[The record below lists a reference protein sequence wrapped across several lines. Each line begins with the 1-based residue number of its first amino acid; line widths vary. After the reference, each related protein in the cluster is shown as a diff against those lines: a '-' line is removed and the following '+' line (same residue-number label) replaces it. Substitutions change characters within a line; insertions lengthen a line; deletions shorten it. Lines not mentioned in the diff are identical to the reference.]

1 MERPRLKA
9 HFHTEVV
16 DREKVFLIAEE
27 QHYLIQGEEPVALL
41 PLLDGRSD
49 VVEIVQQLAGRIP
62 LPRIITALRRYEAAG
77 YLAEG
82 HPGLPD
88 SELAFWDAQ
97 GVDPAAVAGATAAAT
112 VVLTGVGGVETGP
125 VAQALR
131 DCGLQVTHN
140 HESAAVNRGTALLV
154 VVAEDYLDPALA
166 QLNEIR
172 LASGRPWLLAKP
184 NGVTP
189 WLGPY
194 LQPGHTGCW
203 ACMAQRISENRQVER
218 YLMGKRGDLVPRN
231 ASRAMLPAGQQA
243 FAGLLATEVLR
254 IAATGTSAALAG
266 RMITLDLTT
275 LQTTEHALVLRPQC
289 TACGDPR
296 LTAERGTKIVLTSRP
311 ARHSTDGG
319 YRIQPPQLTFDRL
332 KHHISPYLGAVS
344 KLGAHEETSNG
355 VTYSFT
361 AGHNFAMVNDN
372 MDLLR
377 RNMRGQ
383 SGGKGRFE
391 IQAKVSAVCEAIER
405 YSAVWRGGEPV
416 VRAAYDDL
424 DPAIALHMKELL
436 LFSDDQVAGRDAW
449 NADPTHRLHLVPEP
463 FRTDLPL
470 DWSAG
475 WSLTHDTERLV
486 PTGYVWYGHPDLAR
500 HFYCVGD
507 SNGGASGN
515 TLEEAVLQG
524 FCEVV
529 ERDAVALWWYNR
541 LRRPAF
547 DLDSL
552 QDQYVNTLRGA
563 YAAMDRD
570 LWMLDITSDLG
581 IPAFAALSHREHEVQ
596 DIMVG
601 FGAHP
606 DPAIAAMRALTEVNQ
621 FLPFV
626 DRRDADGNTEYRTDD
641 LETLGWC
648 RQARLENEPWLRP
661 DPTRPATDLGDFT
674 APAGDDLAGN
684 IQECVARAKAAHLEV
699 IVLDQTQPDLDLCV
713 VKVIVPG
720 MRHFWRRLG
729 PGRLYDVPVRTGQ
742 LAQPTTEERM
752 NRWNVFF

>member
-62 LPRIITALRRYEAAG
+62 LPRILTALRRYEAAG
-77 YLAEG
+77 DLAEG

-97 GVDPAAVAGATAAAT
+97 GVDPAAVAGATAAAA
-112 VVLTGVGGVETGP
+112 VALIGVGGVDAGP

-131 DCGLQVTHN
+131 DCGLQVTQN
-140 HESAAVNRGTALLV
+140 HESAAVNRGASLLV

-166 QLNEIR
+166 QINEIR
-172 LASGRPWLLAKP
+172 LACGQALAARQAERRHAMARAVPATGPHRVLGLHGAADLREPAGGTISDGQARRPRA
-184 NGVTP
+184 
-189 WLGPY
+189 
-194 LQPGHTGCW
+194 
-203 ACMAQRISENRQVER
+203 AQR
-218 YLMGKRGDLVPRN
+218 LPGDAPGRAAGVRRAARPPRC
-231 ASRAMLPAGQQA
+231 S
-243 FAGLLATEVLR
+243 R

-296 LTAERGTKIVLTSRP
+296 LTAERETKMVFTSRP

-436 LFSDDQVAGRDAW
+436 LFSDGQVAGRDAW

-463 FRTDLPL
+463 FRTDLAL

-541 LRRPAF
+541 LRLPRSTLTRSRIRTSTRCGAPTPPWTAICGCWTSP
-547 DLDSL
+547 LIWASPPSL
-552 QDQYVNTLRGA
+552 RSPTA
-563 YAAMDRD
+563 
-570 LWMLDITSDLG
+570 S
-581 IPAFAALSHREHEVQ
+581 
-596 DIMVG
+596 
-601 FGAHP
+601 
-606 DPAIAAMRALTEVNQ
+606 MR
-621 FLPFV
+621 
-626 DRRDADGNTEYRTDD
+626 YRTSWS
-641 LETLGWC
+641 GS
-648 RQARLENEPWLRP
+648 A
-661 DPTRPATDLGDFT
+661 PTR
-674 APAGDDLAGN
+674 
-684 IQECVARAKAAHLEV
+684 I
-699 IVLDQTQPDLDLCV
+699 
-713 VKVIVPG
+713 
-720 MRHFWRRLG
+720 RRSRRCG
-729 PGRLYDVPVRTGQ
+729 H
-742 LAQPTTEERM
+742 
-752 NRWNVFF
+752 

>member
-9 HFHTEVV
+9 HFHAEAA
-16 DREKVFLIAEE
+16 DRERVFLIAEE
-27 QHYLIQGEEPVALL
+27 QHFLLQGEEPVALL
-41 PLLDGRSD
+41 PLLDGRND
-49 VVEIVQQLAGRIP
+49 VMEIVQQLAGQIP
-62 LPRIITALRRYEAAG
+62 LPRILTALRRYEAAG

-82 HPGLPD
+82 HPELPD

-97 GVDPAAVAGATAAAT
+97 GVDPAAVTAATAAAG
-112 VVLTGVGGVETGP
+112 VALIAVGGADAGP

-131 DCGLQVTHN
+131 DCGLEVTPDL
-140 HESAAVNRGTALLV
+140 ESAANRGAALLV
-154 VVAEDYLDPALA
+154 VVAEDYLDPELA
-166 QLNEIR
+166 RLNEIQ
-172 LASGRPWLLAKP
+172 LAAGRPWLLAKP
-184 NGVTP
+184 NGVTA

-194 LQPGHTGCW
+194 LQPGGTGCW

-231 ASRAMLPAGQQA
+231 ASRAMLPAGRQA

-254 IAATGTSAALAG
+254 IAATGASAALAG

-275 LQTTEHALVLRPQC
+275 LQTAEHALVLRPQC
-289 TACGDPR
+289 AACGDPR
-296 LTAERGTKIVLTSRP
+296 LTAERGTKVVLTSRP
-311 ARHSTDGG
+311 ARYSTDGG

-332 KHHISPYLGAVS
+332 KRHISPYLGAVT
-344 KLGAHEETSNG
+344 KLGAHQETGNG

-383 SGGKGRFE
+383 SGGKGRLE

-416 VRAAYDDL
+416 IRAAHDDL
-424 DPAIALHMKELL
+424 DPAVALHMKDLL
-436 LFSDDQVAGRDAW
+436 LFSDGQVAGRDSW

-463 FRTDLPL
+463 FRTDLDL

-475 WSLTHDTERLV
+475 WSLTHDVERLV
-486 PTGYVWYGHPDLAR
+486 PTGYVWYGHPDLTR

-524 FCEVV
+524 FCELV

-547 DLDSL
+547 NLDSL
-552 QDQYVNTLRGA
+552 ADPYVDTLRAA

-581 IPAFAALSHREHEVQ
+581 IPAFAALSRREHEVQ
-596 DIMVG
+596 DIMIG

-626 DRRDADGNTEYRTDD
+626 DRRAADGTTAYRTDD
-641 LETLGWC
+641 PETLGWC
-648 RQARLENEPWLRP
+648 RRARLEDEPWLRP
-661 DPTRPATDLGDFT
+661 DPARPATGIGDFT
-674 APAGDDLAGN
+674 APPGDDLAGN
-684 IQECVARAKAAHLEV
+684 IQECIARAKAADLEV
-699 IVLDQTQPDLDLCV
+699 IVWDQTQPDLELCV

-720 MRHFWRRLG
+720 LRHFWRRLG
-729 PGRLYDVPVRTGQ
+729 PGRLYDVPVRMGQ
-742 LAQPTTEERM
+742 LAQPTAEERM